1 MGANGAVEGNSIAIP
16 AVGSALF
23 PLGAL
28 GPWPYGYYTLLR
40 WVVCISALMVV
51 YRASHVDRPW
61 AVWTFGLV
69 ALLFNPLV
77 PIYLSREIWAPID
90 VAVAILFV
98 VAILSVRE
106 RDSRKAKG

>member
-77 PIYLSREIWAPID
+77 PIYLSP
-90 VAVAILFV
+90 L
-98 VAILSVRE
+98 VRYGLPSTLLLPFCLW
-106 RDSRKAKG
+106 SRS